1 MRADEVTDL
10 DVEKLEAALKAGA
23 GFERAM
29 TIVLGVSRRT
39 AYRWRAKGL
48 EQLERG
54 EDTHLARLARVAEI
68 ERAKRIATSERSVYG
83 AANVKPKDLSSKDW
97 LHLHKWILGT
107 LCRDEYGEAVN
118 VRIQGAVETLLSQV
132 EPHMPRQSYADLL
145 AALATVA
152 GLDFGAGDEGDVCDA
167 SDDSLPLH

>member
-1 MRADEVTDL
+1 MAIEISDL
-10 DVEKLEAALKAGA
+10 DIEKVEAALKAGA

-29 TIVLGVSRRT
+29 GLLGVSRRT
-39 AYRWRAKGL
+39 AYRWKAKGL
-48 EQLERG
+48 EDLEAG
-54 EDTHLARLARVAEI
+54 EDTPLARLARVAEV
-68 ERAKRIATSERSVYG
+68 ERAKRIATSERAVYSS
-83 AANVKPKDLSSKDW
+83 AAAKPEDLSSKDW

-145 AALATVA
+145 SALATVA
-152 GLDFGAGDEGDVCDA
+152 GLDFGASGEADDDDA
-167 SDDSLPLH
+167 EDAHPLH